1 MSLTQGINQRT
12 LTIGGRMTEQ
22 LVFILRRLDLTNKK
36 LFIYGET
43 VESKRVKLE
52 TSRKPYGD
60 PSPTV
65 SVLWIHVRIPLK
77 SASVFSVNCRSKR
90 TKIIRKGR
98 GLMHTKK
105 KCSMGL
111 IKAESLDNFGNTE
124 KNEKEYFLLC
134 FNCLFTKQPNWGPY
148 QYSWTLTSANSMQ

>member
-60 PSPTV
+60 PSPLKV
-65 SVLWIHVRIPLK
+65 SVFINSILK
-77 SASVFSVNCRSKR
+77 ILPNSNYHILY
-90 TKIIRKGR
+90 TNIIS
-98 GLMHTKK
+98 TVVDV
-105 KCSMGL
+105 
-111 IKAESLDNFGNTE
+111 IKL
-124 KNEKEYFLLC
+124 FLEEIWK
-134 FNCLFTKQPNWGPY
+134 F
-148 QYSWTLTSANSMQ
+148 

>member
-65 SVLWIHVRIPLK
+65 
-77 SASVFSVNCRSKR
+77 NNQKR
-90 TKIIRKGR
+90 TGLDAHKEEMLNGVNQSRESGQFRKYR
-98 GLMHTKK
+98 K
-105 KCSMGL
+105 
-111 IKAESLDNFGNTE
+111 NFSN
-124 KNEKEYFLLC
+124 
-134 FNCLFTKQPNWGPY
+134 QVS
-148 QYSWTLTSANSMQ
+148 Q